1 MSMDSLRQD
10 RKLSFGRFVTIALI
24 DCTGTQYC
32 EDFSRSLR
40 LRLVSVKYEEP

>member
-32 EDFSRSLR
+32 EDLSRVIATPARPS
-40 LRLVSVKYEEP
+40 EI